1 MKLSNE
7 KERILNQRYTSIVAY
22 VHSRFKSCVDVE
34 DIAQEATIAYA
45 EALNECDLT
54 SNYHSYC
61 MTRAKWGA
69 LKQLKRHE
77 NRNRLT
83 GGDSLRSQSELTALS
98 NSIFDQNNVDSHS
111 INPVT
116 MCSVLEKVYAAYQQ
130 LKPSHKDFIEKS
142 YWDIS
147 KSNIKNTI
155 IKERRGRDIKKA
167 FLTRVLKGLDNDV
180 GFCESGLYTAY
191 NAQTQ

>member
-1 MKLSNE
+1 MKLSRE
-7 KERILNQRYTSIVAY
+7 KERIFNQRYSSIVAY
-22 VHSRFKSCVDVE
+22 VHSRFRSCVDLD

-45 EALNECDLT
+45 EALNESDLT

-69 LKQLKRHE
+69 LKQIKRHDNKNKVSE
-77 NRNRLT
+77 S
-83 GGDSLRSQSELTALS
+83 SLQCSVSGQGAL
-98 NSIFDQNNVDSHS
+98 NIGICDQNNVNSDS

-116 MCSVLEKVYAAYQQ
+116 LCSVLEKVYATYQQ
-130 LKPSHKDFIEKS
+130 LKPSHRDYIEKS
-142 YWDIS
+142 YWDKS
-147 KSNIKNTI
+147 KSNVKNTI

-167 FLTRVLKGLDNDV
+167 FLARVLKGLENDV

-191 NAQTQ
+191 NTQIH